1 MNLLVLKP
9 KSKETVSTTDLINYL
24 RDSKV
29 KTVTVSLS
37 NDLKSLQIELKV
49 NQ

>member
-9 KSKETVSTTDLINYL
+9 RTKQSISITELIEYL
-24 RDSKV
+24 KQA
-29 KTVTVSLS
+29 KTKTASVSLS